1 MRVHSLALACVLAA
15 ASLQATQAQPAG
27 TAPPS
32 APISSPTLT
41 LAEAVRQ
48 AQAANPAVR
57 AREAQLAASDGY
69 RREAQALLFN
79 NPELAVEGTRRRFQS
94 PDGSANEW
102 NAGVAQAFET
112 GGQQARRR
120 EAATAAQAAL
130 QAEIADARRQAGSEA
145 AQRFYAVLAAMRRIH
160 IEQRA
165 VELFEGSA
173 QAVEKRRAAGEDT
186 RLDANVAQLEAERA
200 RNALG
205 VARERLLDAR
215 AELGSTLQLPPA
227 ALPEVTG
234 KLDAPQGAALPYDLA
249 RLLNSAQGQ
258 PKLRALTGREDA
270 ARARVAV
277 ERAARYPDVKLGLFV
292 GREGAGDTR
301 ENITTLA
308 LSLPLPLFKQN
319 DAAIGQALTD
329 ATQAEVERAAAL
341 RDTEARVRR
350 LWLRLDSQRERVQ
363 RLQRTMAA
371 ADNRQLTAKSRQAG
385 QIGLL
390 DQLLV
395 DRQTLDAER
404 ELDEALAE
412 YHATR
417 IELEDAAGWPLEGST
432 Q

>member
-15 ASLQATQAQPAG
+15 AGLPAAHAQPAG
-27 TAPPS
+27 TAPPP
-32 APISSPTLT
+32 APSPTLT

-57 AREAQLAASDGY
+57 AREAQFAATEGY

-102 NAGVAQAFET
+102 NAGLAQAFET

-120 EAATAAQAAL
+120 EAAAAALDAL

-145 AQRFYAVLAAMRRIH
+145 ALRFYAVLAATRRIH

-165 VELFEGSA
+165 VELFEGTA

-200 RNALG
+200 RNALA

-215 AELGSTLQLPPA
+215 GELGSVLQLPA
-227 ALPEVTG
+227 TALPEAAGT
-234 KLDAPQGAALPYDLA
+234 LDAPQGTALPYDLP

-258 PKLRALTGREDA
+258 PKLRALAGREDA

-319 DAAIGQALTD
+319 DAAIGQAMTE
-329 ATQAEVERAAAL
+329 ATQAEVERSAAL

-363 RLQRTMAA
+363 RLQRAMAA

-412 YHATR
+412 YHSTR
-417 IELEDAAGWPLEGST
+417 IELEDAAGWPLEGTT